1 MMKVEVCA
9 STPAPSSAAS
19 TTEPST
25 VRPGVGTRL
34 SAEAEAGGLAGVG
47 VGEVAWVRAVSTTHQ
62 RQNASND
69 TCTTP
74 STTQLNANRQT

>member
-9 STPAPSSAAS
+9 STPASSSAAS

-34 SAEAEAGGLAGVG
+34 SAEAEGGGLAGVG

-62 RQNASND
+62 RQNASKD
-69 TCTTP
+69 TC
-74 STTQLNANRQT
+74 STSKNFKPNEY